1 MPSTVDATDL
11 ELVDAVQLQPRAP
24 WSAIAERLGLTETTV
39 ARRWKRLH
47 RERLAWTGVALH
59 PAASKGAFI
68 EIRCRIENVDALT
81 EALCA
86 IPDVITVGHTTG
98 DFNLYCIVIGVSL
111 DGVLA
116 RVESGLPDLVRSE
129 RVRVNLFHQIAGG
142 VDWRQGLLPIPE
154 NPPADRR
161 QASIAPGEDMR
172 SLLLALGEDARIT
185 AQSAAE
191 RLGTSPAALARRISR
206 LEDQRQIVFRCDVAR
221 PAFDYPI
228 AMLLSFRVPPLLVEQ
243 FALQVGSWREVRFCA
258 SVASTANFIV
268 IAGLRDLPDGERFI
282 ARVLQLEVPA
292 ELVGR
297 AINTRMSKV
306 YGRLLDRDGRA
317 RACVPPDPWAGL
329 SSNAQ

>member
-1 MPSTVDATDL
+1 MSAVVDATDL
-11 ELVDAVQLQPRAP
+11 ELVDAVQVQPRAP
-24 WSAIAERLGLTETTV
+24 WSVISGRIGLTETTV

-47 RERLAWTGVALH
+47 RERLAWTGIALH

-68 EIRCRIENVDALT
+68 EIRCRLENVEALT
-81 EALCA
+81 EALGA

-98 DFNLYCIVIGVSL
+98 DFNLYCIVVGVSL
-111 DGVLA
+111 DAVLA

-142 VDWRQGLLPIPE
+142 VDWRQGLLPTPE
-154 NPPADRR
+154 VPPAEHR

-172 SLLLALGEDARIT
+172 SLLLTLGADARMT
-185 AQSAAE
+185 AQDAAAV
-191 RLGTSPAALARRISR
+191 LGTSPASLTRRITR
-206 LEDQRQIVFRCDVAR
+206 LEEQRQIVFRCDVAR

-228 AMLLSFRVPPLLVEQ
+228 SMLLSFRVPPLLVEKL
-243 FALQVGSWREVRFCA
+243 ALRVGSWREARFCA

-282 ARVLQLEVPA
+282 ARILQLDIPV

-306 YGRLLDRDGRA
+306 YGWLLDREGRA
-317 RACVPPDPWAGL
+317 RDCVPPDPWAGQEL
-329 SSNAQ
+329 ARG